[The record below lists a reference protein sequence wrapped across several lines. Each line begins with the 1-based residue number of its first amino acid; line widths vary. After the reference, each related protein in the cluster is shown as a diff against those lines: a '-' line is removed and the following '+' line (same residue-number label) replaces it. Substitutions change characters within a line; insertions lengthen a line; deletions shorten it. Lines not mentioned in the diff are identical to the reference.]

1 MSVCTRIDRGDG
13 GSIVLCHWPSPFLRT
28 NVPHG
33 PVVQMAQEKKKERIQ
48 GSVCAKDDKWV
59 KKRWHNSSTT
69 AENLDKRQEAE
80 KQNTGAFFKHAADD
94 SSAYVNLKVV
104 ANLSTID

>member
-1 MSVCTRIDRGDG
+1 MFAKDDKLQERRKDK
-13 GSIVLCHWPSPFLRT
+13 
-28 NVPHG
+28 
-33 PVVQMAQEKKKERIQ
+33 QEKKKERIQ

-80 KQNTGAFFKHAADD
+80 KQNAGDFLNTLLMIH
-94 SSAYVNLKVV
+94 LH
-104 ANLSTID
+104 LSIWKSLPIYQQLINN